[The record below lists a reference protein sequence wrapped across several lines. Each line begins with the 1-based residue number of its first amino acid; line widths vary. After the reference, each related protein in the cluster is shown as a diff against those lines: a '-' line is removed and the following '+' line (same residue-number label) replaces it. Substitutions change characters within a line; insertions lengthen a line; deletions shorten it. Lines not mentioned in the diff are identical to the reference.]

1 MLKSVTIVILTG
13 LLTIPA
19 FAQEAK
25 PPSAQ
30 QEGKVAVPPVRP
42 PEPPAQPTNIKIDV
56 VISDQSGGRDPLRKS
71 VSMIV
76 ADRQN
81 NSIRSQ
87 GTARGSGHIN
97 LDARPVINVKDGKIL
112 ISFGLD
118 YQPAQPRNT
127 GTEPAEP
134 GFSSLTQ
141 RLALNVESGKA
152 VVVSQ
157 AADPTS
163 DRRVT
168 VEITATIL
176 K

>member
-1 MLKSVTIVILTG
+1 MLKTVTIAVLTAA
-13 LLTIPA
+13 LAVPA
-19 FAQEAK
+19 FAQEQK
-25 PPSAQ
+25 PAPA
-30 QEGKVAVPPVRP
+30 QEGKPTPAAQARA

-56 VISDQSGGRDPLRKS
+56 VISDQSAGREPLRKS

-87 GTARGSGHIN
+87 GTTRGSGHIN
-97 LDARPVINVKDGKIL
+97 LDARPVINAKDGKIL

-118 YQPAQPRNT
+118 YQPAQPRST

-163 DRRVT
+163 DRKVT
-168 VEITATIL
+168 VELTATIL